1 MLQQLISSIGIGAL
15 IGIAAV
21 ALVVI
26 LFVIGYLKA
35 PPDTAYIISGLGKKR
50 ILIGRAGWR
59 VPFFERVD
67 KLSLKVMQVDVKTSE
82 AVPTNEFINVTVD
95 GVANIKI
102 SSDPEM
108 LKRAAEALLGMTKQE
123 LVTLCTQVME
133 GNIIPNIVNNLDCIA
148 HLHSAGHPGR
158 IDLQFGENDYKFIFK
173 KVDEAGYTGACGLEY
188 RPTLGAEESLKEFRR
203 IYLEN

>member
-1 MLQQLISSIGIGAL
+1 MPQQTFITLGAGPMIGIIVLA
-15 IGIAAV
+15 I
-21 ALVVI
+21 VV
-26 LFVIGYLKA
+26 LLCVVGYLKA
-35 PPDTAYIISGLGKKR
+35 PPDTAYIITGLGRKR

-108 LKRAAEALLGMTKQE
+108 LKRSSEALLGMSKQE
-123 LVTLCTQVME
+123 LITLCTQVME
-133 GNIIPNIVNNLDCIA
+133 G
-148 HLHSAGHPGR
+148 
-158 IDLQFGENDYKFIFK
+158 
-173 KVDEAGYTGACGLEY
+173 
-188 RPTLGAEESLKEFRR
+188 
-203 IYLEN
+203 